1 MIIKD
6 DIDVVLSQMSYS
18 LAVMLELNG
27 VLLNCALI
35 YY

>member
-18 LAVMLELNG
+18 LAVMLELIG
-27 VLLNCALI
+27 VLLNCALM